1 MYSQHT
7 HSVESFSLPIRGK
20 VKVFGARRTI
30 HVNPLYERNLVKLS
44 CSAQF
49 LPNVFHGASQFV
61 HSRKWICQKSNE
73 TLVPLETFYLF
84 HLNICFFVCKCRGC
98 GKKRLNLT
106 ANPKQF
112 VPRLSKQ
119 EPNGEPKTMPSV
131 IGWPQFCFSS
141 ARDSI
146 CIGPRWRKWKAPG
159 KEDKFYFRSD
169 SGCRSGCFGLF
180 FPLERASA
188 FEIFFSRN
196 VRLAWTLDKS

>member
-1 MYSQHT
+1 MLSHMYSQHT

-84 HLNICFFVCKCRGC
+84 HLNICFFRVQVPGLREETIEFDGQPETVCAATEQTGAQRGTE
-98 GKKRLNLT
+98 NN
-106 ANPKQF
+106 A
-112 VPRLSKQ
+112 
-119 EPNGEPKTMPSV
+119 
-131 IGWPQFCFSS
+131 IGNWLAAILFFFSS
-141 ARDSI
+141 RFD
-146 CIGPRWRKWKAPG
+146 
-159 KEDKFYFRSD
+159 
-169 SGCRSGCFGLF
+169 LH
-180 FPLERASA
+180 RA
-188 FEIFFSRN
+188 
-196 VRLAWTLDKS
+196 TLT